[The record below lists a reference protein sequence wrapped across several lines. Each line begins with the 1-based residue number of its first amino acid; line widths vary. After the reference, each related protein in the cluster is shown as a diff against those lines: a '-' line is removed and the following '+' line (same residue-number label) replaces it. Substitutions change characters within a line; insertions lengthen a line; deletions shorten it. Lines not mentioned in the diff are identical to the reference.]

1 MESTEV
7 TYIYVLLDPRDNE
20 VRYVGK
26 TSNPKS
32 RLSSHISEC
41 KRETSKHYRARWI
54 RSLLKDNIKPIIK
67 FIKVCPLND
76 FEKFETEYIK
86 IFKSD
91 KLTNSDETGQGNT
104 GRIKEVID
112 RMSKPK
118 SRIVYQYNL
127 DGNFI
132 KEYRS
137 VREAANYLSLSHSN
151 ISRCCNNISKHAG
164 GFIFRYNIVSVDKV
178 ENPNAIKKIVIEIN
192 DNDEEIGR
200 WESIMDCVRSTG
212 IDNSNIS
219 RVCNGIRKSIKK
231 RRFKFIETI

>member
-32 RLSSHISEC
+32 RLSGHISEC
-41 KRETSKHYRARWI
+41 KRESSKHYRARWI
-54 RSLLKDNIKPIIK
+54 RSLLKDNLKPIIK

-118 SRIVYQYNL
+118 SRIVYQYDL

-137 VREAANYLSLSHSN
+137 VREAGKSLNIYHSH
-151 ISRCCNNISKHAG
+151 ISRCCNGEYKHTQ
-164 GFIFRYNIVSVDKV
+164 GFIFRYNKTEVDKV
-178 ENPNAIKKIVIEIN
+178 ENPNSVKKIVIEIN

-200 WESIMDCVRSTG
+200 WKSIMDCSRSIG
-212 IDNSNIS
+212 IDSGNIS
-219 RVCNGIRKSIKK
+219 RVCNGIRKNIKK
-231 RRFKFIETI
+231 RRFKFIEPS

>member
-32 RLSSHISEC
+32 RLSGHITEC
-41 KRETSKHYRARWI
+41 KKESSKHYRAKWI
-54 RSLLKDNIKPIIK
+54 RSLLKDNLKPIIK

-137 VREAANYLSLSHSN
+137 VREAANNLKLSHSN

-164 GFIFRYNIVSVDKV
+164 GFIFRYNKTVVDKV

-219 RVCNGIRKSIKK
+219 RVCNGIRKNIKK
-231 RRFKFIETI
+231 RRFKFIEPS